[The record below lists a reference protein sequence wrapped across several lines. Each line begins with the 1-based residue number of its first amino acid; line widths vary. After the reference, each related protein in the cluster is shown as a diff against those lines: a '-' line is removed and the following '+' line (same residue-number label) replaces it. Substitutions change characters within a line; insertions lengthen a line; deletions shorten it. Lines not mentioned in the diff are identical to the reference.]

1 MFSLSLLRLYMKN
14 ILAKSCIEFSVVFF
28 GIVLSPWVDDY
39 SKLRRII
46 VRLFDDYQ
54 KIFSEVKS
62 NIQNI
67 NKITKKNKNTLIT
80 ERYLLDVVDGEK
92 SYKQYETYGKI
103 YSISWL
109 VDTDSQVL
117 KVDKVFKNY
126 FASNFI

>member
-1 MFSLSLLRLYMKN
+1 MKN

-54 KIFSEVKS
+54 IIFSEVKS

-67 NKITKKNKNTLIT
+67 NKITKKK
-80 ERYLLDVVDGEK
+80 
-92 SYKQYETYGKI
+92 
-103 YSISWL
+103 
-109 VDTDSQVL
+109 
-117 KVDKVFKNY
+117 
-126 FASNFI
+126 